1 MGHRAGDG
9 VGGADEPRT
18 GGGRISGSRH
28 RRAGATHDE
37 FDVERAR
44 ETRPVAGEG
53 LADDDE
59 WQIKDPSQAYDK
71 RRLRELDFWFGATT
85 VTGADLDR

>member
-1 MGHRAGDG
+1 MQARSWRSTASTAG
-9 VGGADEPRT
+9 EPRYK
-18 GGGRISGSRH
+18 RI
-28 RRAGATHDE
+28 RAN
-37 FDVERAR
+37 R
-44 ETRPVAGEG
+44 EWQG

-85 VTGADLDR
+85 PTAAGLDRREA

>member
-1 MGHRAGDG
+1 MISRSIIHQTAQNPHSKILYDPPNRNTPSLNHLP
-9 VGGADEPRT
+9 EPSPLE
-18 GGGRISGSRH
+18 IKIALSLAS
-28 RRAGATHDE
+28 
-37 FDVERAR
+37 
-44 ETRPVAGEG
+44 

-85 VTGADLDR
+85 ATAADLDR

>member
-1 MGHRAGDG
+1 MIYSNPCHNSS
-9 VGGADEPRT
+9 
-18 GGGRISGSRH
+18 SGYNCLHLEIKIALSL
-28 RRAGATHDE
+28 AS
-37 FDVERAR
+37 
-44 ETRPVAGEG
+44 

-85 VTGADLDR
+85 ATGAALEKSEAQSPAYTARNRTR

>member
-1 MGHRAGDG
+1 VSHGK
-9 VGGADEPRT
+9 
-18 GGGRISGSRH
+18 
-28 RRAGATHDE
+28 
-37 FDVERAR
+37 
-44 ETRPVAGEG
+44 ETRVKYLLRVSNRAIERQKEIKITLSLAS

-85 VTGADLDR
+85 PTGAGLDRREA